1 MSRPLGGEMLG
12 KGKGIEMTDL
22 ENLLEK
28 SSEGHI
34 HLCPRQVLGVRM
46 GLYAGELLGLELP
59 QEDKRLMVIVE
70 TDGCM
75 LDGVGTATGC
85 SSGKRTMR
93 VEDYGKVAAT
103 FIDTHTGRAIRI
115 VPATGCRMGALE
127 YAPGAKGKWQG
138 QLLGYQ
144 RMPAQELFSSAEV
157 ELTVP
162 IDTIL
167 GKPKM
172 KATCSLCGEEIING
186 REVYAGED
194 AFCRSCAGETYYL
207 QPGLSEQG
215 AFSKVTLSQ
224 TSHYQRT

>member
-1 MSRPLGGEMLG
+1 VEFPG
-12 KGKGIEMTDL
+12 KGKGTEMTDL
-22 ENLLEK
+22 EKLLKK

-103 FIDTHTGRAIRI
+103 FVDTHTGRAVRI
-115 VPATGCRMGALE
+115 VPAQGCRTRALG

-144 RMPAQELFSSAEV
+144 RMPSQELFSTAEV

-162 IDTIL
+162 IDAIL
-167 GKPKM
+167 GKPQM
-172 KATCSLCGEEIING
+172 KATCTLCGEEIING

-207 QPGLSEQG
+207 QAGQSGRG

-224 TSHYQRT
+224 TSHYQH